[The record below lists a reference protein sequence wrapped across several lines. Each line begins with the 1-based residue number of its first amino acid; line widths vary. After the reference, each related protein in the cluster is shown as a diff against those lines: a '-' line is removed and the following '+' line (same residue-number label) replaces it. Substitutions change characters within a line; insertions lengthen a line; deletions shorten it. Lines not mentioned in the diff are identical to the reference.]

1 MPFIEYINQQLN
13 PTFDADMQHAMNWG
27 LAPGFPRVSGM
38 QIASSRQLPWQ
49 KTKATPKTAKQAYAP
64 KQSRTAASS
73 GRMQQ
78 SKPPS
83 RNIPTLPT
91 PKPQAAPPVAPPMNA
106 QPAGPYMPAFGDE
119 APGMVA
125 FEDAGFAPPMTP
137 QMDLSQAMPFG
148 GNIPME
154 YADMPMPEMA
164 PAPSGF
170 SEDIQFNR
178 AHPTIGRGAAI
189 TSADDYSKAL
199 GLSAKDWGWLNV
211 GEGGFPLGM
220 DVNKFG
226 ETFAESVGSA
236 MARRRDNPLYVLPGQ
251 PPGPSVAQDYDLFDE
266 YTNRGDMFRG
276 QPQAPVLQLGLGRN
290 VSPWGV
296 VDTGIHV
303 KASGMQDAGF
313 TKGKAQQGDWDS
325 AGGGFV
331 GPGGG
336 IIGQRNVAN
345 MPDYVSLPAAALP
358 MEAAPAVAAGLQG
371 EAFDDELPMPTNPID
386 RDAMRQQMQAIQ
398 MQRDAYEGQM
408 RQERYNN
415 WFRNLG
421 SALSGM
427 GPSTKSF
434 RPAHQAM
441 LNMQRNDAN
450 FNNFM
455 RGGMNAQHQL
465 NQDERQLYRD
475 YYNAQHQYNQ
485 DVYGRD
491 RALTG
496 RRQADAAARNADT
509 AEKRFGE
516 SVRSNKERER
526 LTQEQRDE
534 LRRHNQVSEE
544 NARNDDMRAMNDSA
558 LKAMADA
565 MKMRQQ
571 HEDKVA
577 DRQSR
582 EGIASA
588 NRKAAS
594 DLFGKKQDAKES
606 GALKGEKR
614 KQLRKFQA
622 VLTKRDKKTDVGA
635 MLDAMNSMATQ
646 EQYSKAMAQVK
657 ASPAYSQARTKEEK
671 YHMFAQALNSMLLDD
686 GPDEEP
692 DDDAD
697 D

>member
-106 QPAGPYMPAFGDE
+106 QPMGPYMPAFGDE

-125 FEDAGFAPPMTP
+125 LEDAGFAPPMTP

-148 GNIPME
+148 QQTGLPME
-154 YADMPMPEMA
+154 YADMPMPEIVPMQAA
-164 PAPSGF
+164 PAPV
-170 SEDIQFNR
+170 
-178 AHPTIGRGAAI
+178 PT
-189 TSADDYSKAL
+189 TPT
-199 GLSAKDWGWLNV
+199 LS
-211 GEGGFPLGM
+211 
-220 DVNKFG
+220 
-226 ETFAESVGSA
+226 
-236 MARRRDNPLYVLPGQ
+236 
-251 PPGPSVAQDYDLFDE
+251 
-266 YTNRGDMFRG
+266 
-276 QPQAPVLQLGLGRN
+276 LGLGRN
-290 VSPWGV
+290 ISPWGTMETYKDV
-296 VDTGIHV
+296 AGIAERDRQFAKGMKVHTPEQEAAASQALGFIGPDGRIMQARAHV
-303 KASGMQDAGF
+303 M
-313 TKGKAQQGDWDS
+313 
-325 AGGGFV
+325 
-331 GPGGG
+331 
-336 IIGQRNVAN
+336 
-345 MPDYVSLPAAALP
+345 PAAALP

-496 RRQADAAARNADT
+496 RRQADAVARNADT

-635 MLDAMNSMATQ
+635 ILDAMNSMATQ

-692 DDDAD
+692 DNDAD